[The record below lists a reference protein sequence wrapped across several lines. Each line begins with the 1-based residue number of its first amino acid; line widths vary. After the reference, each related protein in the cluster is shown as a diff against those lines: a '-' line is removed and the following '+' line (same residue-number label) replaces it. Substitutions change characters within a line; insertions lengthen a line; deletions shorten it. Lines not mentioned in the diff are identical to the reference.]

1 MVICQKVTTCEYVV
15 IEKETFFLILREF
28 LLILTNILLAAMTS
42 FAGRIHV
49 YDGQVICS
57 IKCEKFST
65 SD

>member
-1 MVICQKVTTCEYVV
+1 MV
-15 IEKETFFLILREF
+15 IEKETFFLILHEF
-28 LLILTNILLAAMTS
+28 LLILTDILLAAMTS